1 MYEIGFRAHDLG
13 KFDDVET
20 FNEALLKNNCP
31 KNIQLAPTK
40 LFKNIEQISYQDEKW
55 ALKTSEDL
63 KKYNIKVSIL
73 GCYVN
78 PLLIDIDKRNL
89 MLNNFK
95 RSIEISKLFNNT
107 IVGTET
113 GTDKNAKDLNL
124 TEEKRVNQFWNFLES
139 VLTVAIKNNSDI
151 AIEPVA
157 GHTINN
163 FEIIDQMLNRFN
175 CDNLKLI
182 YDPVNF
188 IPTIN
193 NIKNEDYLKKETQIK
208 LFDTFFKKYHKKI
221 CAIHM
226 KDFLIIDNV
235 KKGDLSLFE
244 GILFAED
251 FLKEMNKYKIKYPLL
266 LENVNINEI
275 NNIIAN
281 LNKI

>member
-89 MLNNFK
+89 MLNNFE

-113 GTDKNAKDLNL
+113 GTDKNAKDL
-124 TEEKRVNQFWNFLES
+124 
-139 VLTVAIKNNSDI
+139 I
-151 AIEPVA
+151 
-157 GHTINN
+157 
-163 FEIIDQMLNRFN
+163 
-175 CDNLKLI
+175 
-182 YDPVNF
+182 
-188 IPTIN
+188 
-193 NIKNEDYLKKETQIK
+193 
-208 LFDTFFKKYHKKI
+208 
-221 CAIHM
+221 
-226 KDFLIIDNV
+226 
-235 KKGDLSLFE
+235 
-244 GILFAED
+244 
-251 FLKEMNKYKIKYPLL
+251 
-266 LENVNINEI
+266 
-275 NNIIAN
+275 
-281 LNKI
+281 